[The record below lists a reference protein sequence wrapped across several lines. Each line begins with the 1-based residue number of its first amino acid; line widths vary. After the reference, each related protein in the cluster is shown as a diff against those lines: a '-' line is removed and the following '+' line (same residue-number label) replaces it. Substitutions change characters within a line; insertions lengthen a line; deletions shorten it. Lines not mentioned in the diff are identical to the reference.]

1 MKGLAWTL
9 VNIYFQ
15 SYLRV
20 INVNFTWNAVITFKL
35 KPILKSLPLIRYVK
49 NDIDLS
55 YITSRIM
62 GRYIPENLHPVS
74 RKIFFSQNLSLH
86 FVLSNLLFIVCVFAV
101 MSFPADGI
109 ESTYKNNIDDVRDFL
124 DAKYPDNYLI
134 INVSPRTYR
143 TEKLGDRV
151 CLIWLKTVDLVA
163 KLKGRWSWYCYIYIL
178 FNLFFLVILQ
188 KMYPTYLFF
197 MLLPFAIYN
206 YHYVKF

>member
-1 MKGLAWTL
+1 MLA
-9 VNIYFQ
+9 
-15 SYLRV
+15 
-20 INVNFTWNAVITFKL
+20 
-35 KPILKSLPLIRYVK
+35 
-49 NDIDLS
+49 
-55 YITSRIM
+55 
-62 GRYIPENLHPVS
+62 
-74 RKIFFSQNLSLH
+74 
-86 FVLSNLLFIVCVFAV
+86 NLLFIVCVFAV

-178 FNLFFLVILQ
+178 FNLFFLVILK
-188 KMYPTYLFF
+188 KMYLTYLFYVTTLCN
-197 MLLPFAIYN
+197 LLPLCKVLNLN
-206 YHYVKF
+206 YFSHVPCYYSFILDK